1 MLLIY
6 SSFVRFK
13 PLENAQPLPPPPPPT
28 NTSIK
33 LHIPDSAK
41 TDLPTAIA
49 FITTVRPY
57 VEPYVE
63 PLVWRGLGWFIG
75 DAERPSDAVR
85 EVERFKEQQREK
97 EKDAME
103 ALGPYIYHERQE
115 PGSMMCGQHALNSLL
130 QGNYFTA
137 PDLASI
143 AKELDELEQNVTEG
157 TQSRRSTNMDDTGTF
172 TVDLWY
178 FSVQVLENAL
188 RNTFGLTLTRWRS
201 QEMRVF
207 QSHPD
212 NQLAFVLNL
221 EQHWF
226 TLRRF
231 GHKHGKGFWFNLNSF
246 LSAPEWVGSTY
257 LGMVLEQAEREGY
270 SVFVV
275 RPADASNPEH
285 GLPDT
290 EADLLA
296 ETLNDSVQ
304 DAPRPPQGFSLAG
317 STGTGGRPGISGGG
331 GMGGSGSSF
340 GGTAG
345 TERNAAGIAQRS
357 ERSSVPGLEDED
369 VELQRALQ
377 ASLAAAA
384 SGGGVVYDFPDESGS
399 SGAVPGGYGSTTGFG
414 SSAGYGGSAGFG
426 SSGAGLGLGYG
437 GDRPP
442 SRRTPPG
449 AFPASALAPASDPPT
464 PTNEPSSSSDADP
477 VAASAARARARLEQV
492 QREQAAAMHGF
503 GFGAGMDEAVDEE
516 GARRRREAAD
526 RVRRA
531 REEEEDQIRLAMA
544 ESLRTHSAGVEEG
557 NPEYFVTPP
566 STTQPSLP
574 GSFPTGGDR
583 HYDDED
589 AELQAALKASLEEA
603 TSSSPGPL
611 PRPAAPASVPERV
624 VPVDRA
630 PVPVG
635 RAPVP
640 GAPVPA
646 SSAHVEDN
654 EDEDEDED
662 EEEEEEEEEKTPAP
676 ALKAEVA
683 DAEEMRR
690 RRLARFG
697 G

>member
-1 MLLIY
+1 
-6 SSFVRFK
+6 
-13 PLENAQPLPPPPPPT
+13 
-28 NTSIK
+28 
-33 LHIPDSAK
+33 
-41 TDLPTAIA
+41 
-49 FITTVRPY
+49 
-57 VEPYVE
+57 
-63 PLVWRGLGWFIG
+63 
-75 DAERPSDAVR
+75 
-85 EVERFKEQQREK
+85 
-97 EKDAME
+97 ME

-157 TQSRRSTNMDDTGTF
+157 SQSRRSTNMDDTG
-172 TVDLWY
+172 Y

-317 STGTGGRPGISGGG
+317 STGTGGRPGITGGG
-331 GMGGSGSSF
+331 GMGGSSSSF

-377 ASLAAAA
+377 ASLAGAA

-399 SGAVPGGYGSTTGFG
+399 SGAVPGGYGSTSGFG
-414 SSAGYGGSAGFG
+414 SSTAYGGSTGFG

-477 VAASAARARARLEQV
+477 VAASAARARARLEQA

-516 GARRRREAAD
+516 GARRRREAAE

-544 ESLRTHSAGVEEG
+544 ESLRTHSAGVEEEG
-557 NPEYFVTPP
+557 DPEYFVTPP

-603 TSSSPGPL
+603 TNPSSSGPVEQVL
-611 PRPAAPASVPERV
+611 PPPRPAAPASVPERMT
-624 VPVDRA
+624 VPVD
-630 PVPVG
+630 

-646 SSAHVEDN
+646 SEDG
-654 EDEDEDED
+654 EEGEDDED
-662 EEEEEEEEEKTPAP
+662 EEEEEEEKTPAP
-676 ALKAEVA
+676 APKAEVA

-690 RRLARFG
+690 LRLARFG

>member
-1 MLLIY
+1 
-6 SSFVRFK
+6 
-13 PLENAQPLPPPPPPT
+13 
-28 NTSIK
+28 
-33 LHIPDSAK
+33 
-41 TDLPTAIA
+41 
-49 FITTVRPY
+49 
-57 VEPYVE
+57 
-63 PLVWRGLGWFIG
+63 
-75 DAERPSDAVR
+75 
-85 EVERFKEQQREK
+85 
-97 EKDAME
+97 
-103 ALGPYIYHERQE
+103 
-115 PGSMMCGQHALNSLL
+115 
-130 QGNYFTA
+130 
-137 PDLASI
+137 
-143 AKELDELEQNVTEG
+143 
-157 TQSRRSTNMDDTGTF
+157 
-172 TVDLWY
+172 
-178 FSVQVLENAL
+178 
-188 RNTFGLTLTRWRS
+188 
-201 QEMRVF
+201 MRVF

-296 ETLNDSVQ
+296 ETLNDSAQ

-317 STGTGGRPGISGGG
+317 STGTGGRLGISGGG
-331 GMGGSGSSF
+331 EVGGSSSNF

-377 ASLAAAA
+377 ASLAGAA

-399 SGAVPGGYGSTTGFG
+399 SGTVPGGYGSTSGFG
-414 SSAGYGGSAGFG
+414 SSTGYGGSVGFG
-426 SSGAGLGLGYG
+426 PSGAGLGLGYG

-464 PTNEPSSSSDADP
+464 PTNEPSSSSSDADP
-477 VAASAARARARLEQV
+477 VAASAARARARLEQA

-557 NPEYFVTPP
+557 DPEYFVTPP
-566 STTQPSLP
+566 STTQSSLP

-589 AELQAALKASLEEA
+589 AELQAALRASLEEA
-603 TSSSPGPL
+603 TSSSSGPAEQVL
-611 PRPAAPASVPERV
+611 PPPRPAAPASVPERV
-624 VPVDRA
+624 VVPGPQRI
-630 PVPVG
+630 VPVN

-646 SSAHVEDN
+646 S
-654 EDEDEDED
+654 EDED
-662 EEEEEEEEEKTPAP
+662 EEDEEEEGEEEKTPAP
-676 ALKAEVA
+676 APKAEVA

>member
-1 MLLIY
+1 
-6 SSFVRFK
+6 
-13 PLENAQPLPPPPPPT
+13 
-28 NTSIK
+28 
-33 LHIPDSAK
+33 
-41 TDLPTAIA
+41 
-49 FITTVRPY
+49 
-57 VEPYVE
+57 
-63 PLVWRGLGWFIG
+63 
-75 DAERPSDAVR
+75 
-85 EVERFKEQQREK
+85 
-97 EKDAME
+97 ME

-157 TQSRRSTNMDDTGTF
+157 NQSRRSTNMDDTGTF
-172 TVDLWY
+172 TRY

-257 LGMVLEQAEREGY
+257 LGMVLEQAEREGTSILLSYLSLFHAKSTGTIGY

-331 GMGGSGSSF
+331 GMGGSSSF

-377 ASLAAAA
+377 ASLA
-384 SGGGVVYDFPDESGS
+384 GGGVVYDFPDESGS
-399 SGAVPGGYGSTTGFG
+399 SGAVPGGYGSTAGFG
-414 SSAGYGGSAGFG
+414 SSTEYGGSAGFG

-477 VAASAARARARLEQV
+477 VAASAARARARLEQA

-589 AELQAALKASLEEA
+589 AELQAALRASLEEA
-603 TSSSPGPL
+603 TNSSSSGPVEQPL
-611 PRPAAPASVPERV
+611 PPPPRPAAPASVPERV
-624 VPVDRA
+624 TVPVDRA
-630 PVPVG
+630 
-635 RAPVP
+635 RPVP

-646 SSAHVEDN
+646 SSDHTEDN
-654 EDEDEDED
+654 EDEDEED
-662 EEEEEEEEEKTPAP
+662 EEEEEEEKAPAP
-676 ALKAEVA
+676 APKAEVA